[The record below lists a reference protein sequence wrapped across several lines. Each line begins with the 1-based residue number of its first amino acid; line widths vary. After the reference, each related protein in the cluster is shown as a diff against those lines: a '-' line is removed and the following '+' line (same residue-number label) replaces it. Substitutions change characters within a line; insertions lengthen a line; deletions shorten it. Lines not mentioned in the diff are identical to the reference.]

1 MCLGHPGTFLHLVN
15 CLCWGF
21 LVQMIQ
27 IKPNFDY
34 FLVNNSFV
42 DKYMCEANG
51 SFIKVYLY
59 LLRHSSRHDLE
70 ISDIANALNLLESDV
85 IRAFKYWSKR
95 NLISF
100 TQHSEKDFDVEFIE
114 ENQKDL
120 ETECETEI
128 SNQEKTVVR
137 HSSVPTGVNYSKSDI
152 NTYMRNND
160 GIKHMF
166 LISEQLLSKN
176 LTDTDRRILFSFY
189 DYLGMPI
196 EVIFTLLEYCIS
208 IGKTNMRYI
217 EKVAYSWADKGINT
231 LAKASL
237 HVKEENEVN
246 NTFKRFKIMFKING
260 REFTPSEEGFIKDWV
275 YNHKFSDDMIAQ
287 AYEKAVANT
296 GKISFKYMDAVLK
309 NTSSGPAYSQSTKQS
324 YKQPEKKNFFQ
335 DYDDELSDFEIQ
347 MMRERINRN

>member
-1 MCLGHPGTFLHLVN
+1 
-15 CLCWGF
+15 
-21 LVQMIQ
+21 MIQ

-42 DKYMCEANG
+42 DRYMCEANG

-59 LLRHSSRHDLE
+59 LLRHSARKDLE

-85 IRAFKYWSKR
+85 IRAFKYWGKR
-95 NLISF
+95 NLIRF
-100 TQHSEKDFDVEFIE
+100 TQHSERDFDIEFIDYE
-114 ENQKDL
+114 QD
-120 ETECETEI
+120 TEGQSE
-128 SNQEKTVVR
+128 QEVTVAEKAPTR
-137 HSSVPTGVNYSKSDI
+137 QSSVPTAVNYSKSDI

-166 LISEQLLSKN
+166 LISEQLLSKA

-246 NTFKRFKIMFKING
+246 NTFKRFKVMFKISG
-260 REFTPSEEGFIKDWV
+260 REFTPTEEAFIKDWV
-275 YNHKFSDDMIAQ
+275 YNYKFSDALIAE

-309 NTSSGPAYSQSTKQS
+309 NSSNSSPYSQPAKPT
-324 YKQPEKKNFFQ
+324 YKQAEKKNFFQ

>member
-1 MCLGHPGTFLHLVN
+1 
-15 CLCWGF
+15 
-21 LVQMIQ
+21 MIQ

-59 LLRHSSRHDLE
+59 LLRHSSRPDLE
-70 ISDIANALNLLESDV
+70 ISDIANGLNLLESDV

-100 TQHSEKDFDVEFIE
+100 TQHSERDFDIEFVECQE
-114 ENQKDL
+114 DL
-120 ETECETEI
+120 ETEITPP
-128 SNQEKTVVR
+128 EKPVVR
-137 HSSVPTGVNYSKSDI
+137 HSSVPTGVNYTKADI
-152 NTYMRNND
+152 TTYMRNND

-166 LISEQLLSKN
+166 LISEQLLSKT
-176 LTDTDRRILFSFY
+176 LTETDRRILFGFY

-237 HVKEENEVN
+237 YVKEENEVN
-246 NTFKRFKIMFKING
+246 NTFKRFKIMFKITG
-260 REFTPSEEGFIKDWV
+260 REFTPSEEAFIKDWV
-275 YNHKFSDDMIAQ
+275 YNHKFSDEMIAQ

-309 NTSSGPAYSQSTKQS
+309 NTSSAPVYSQSAKQS

-347 MMRERINRN
+347 MMKERINRN